1 MIPEK
6 AKVLKARFYPI
17 VEVDLSDILDTFF
30 QENTFQNSLEIPII
44 VTADEVNSLL
54 KVCKSYKALGNN
66 CIPNGFLRAIGPK
79 LVEAVA
85 RLANAY

>member
-17 VEVDLSDILDTFF
+17 VEADLNNILDTSF

-44 VTADEVNSLL
+44 ATANKVSSLL
-54 KVCKSYKALGNN
+54 KVCKPYKAPGNN
-66 CIPNGFLRAIGPK
+66 YIPNGFLRAMGPK
-79 LVEAVA
+79 LAEVVV
-85 RLANAY
+85 

>member
-6 AKVLKARFYPI
+6 AEVLKARFYPI
-17 VEVDLSDILDTFF
+17 IEADLSNILDTSF

-44 VTADEVNSLL
+44 VIANEVNSLL
-54 KVCKSYKALGNN
+54 KVCKLYKTPGNDR
-66 CIPNGFLRAIGPK
+66 IPNGFLRAIGPK

-85 RLANAY
+85 